1 MQGTLFYDS
10 NTIGGYLLR
19 KQIIWS
25 LFEKLMK
32 SVTAIAT
39 LSLISRS
46 LSELHFGEYVTLVSL
61 GGVFL
66 ALTNIGAESL
76 IPKIISK
83 KESGSEFYLLKVAAT
98 FLFSLMFLI
107 ICFTYYK
114 NIPWQY
120 ILIFS
125 ISFFCY
131 FYSYSEYIANQKGLI
146 SLFSKISISIQ
157 AISLILK
164 GMYVYYGGDNILFWL
179 CIFSAEYLLTGLI
192 SYLLLKEPV
201 TLKAIDKSK
210 LKIMMK
216 DVSFIL
222 LSSATIAA
230 YMRIDTLMISYYLG
244 SDAAGKY
251 FAGSRLSEGVYF
263 IGISVANIFYSQTL
277 RDNIAGKIT
286 VSRDIKKYILFL
298 FLLGIIGTSF
308 INLLSK
314 IAVEFLYGE
323 EFSISATILSI
334 HSISI
339 AFVFIGGYLSRLYIG
354 CGYANKNFR
363 RTFFS
368 LIINIA
374 LVYYMIP
381 HFGISGAAY
390 AMVISQIFSSFIMFI
405 IDKEFMSRL
414 AKGKI

>member
-1 MQGTLFYDS
+1 M
-10 NTIGGYLLR
+10 
-19 KQIIWS
+19 
-25 LFEKLMK
+25 MK

-46 LSELHFGEYVTLVSL
+46 LSELNFGEYVTLVSL

-83 KESGSEFYLLKVAAT
+83 KDSGSEFYLLKLTAT
-98 FLFSLMFLI
+98 FLFCMIFLI

-114 NIPWQY
+114 NISWQY

-131 FYSYSEYIANQKGLI
+131 FYSYSEYVANQKGLI

-157 AISLILK
+157 SIS
-164 GMYVYYGGDNILFWL
+164 YYGGDNIVFWL
-179 CIFSAEYLLTGLI
+179 CIFSVEYLLTGLI

-201 TLKAIDKSK
+201 TFKGIDKSK
-210 LKIMMK
+210 LQLMMK

-277 RDNIAGKIT
+277 RDNIAEKKT

-298 FLLGIIGTSF
+298 FVLGVAGTSF
-308 INLLSK
+308 INLFSNMA
-314 IAVEFLYGE
+314 INFLYGK
-323 EFSISATILSI
+323 EFSVSAKILSI

-354 CGYANKNFR
+354 CGYAKKNFR

-368 LIINIA
+368 LIINVA

>member
-1 MQGTLFYDS
+1 M
-10 NTIGGYLLR
+10 LR
-19 KQIIWS
+19 IQIVWS
-25 LFEKLMK
+25 LCEKMMK

-46 LSELHFGEYVTLVSL
+46 LSELNFGEYVTLVSL

-83 KESGSEFYLLKVAAT
+83 KDSGSEFYLLKLAAT
-98 FLFSLMFLI
+98 LLFCVMFLI
-107 ICFTYYK
+107 ICFIYYK
-114 NIPWQY
+114 NISWQY

-131 FYSYSEYIANQKGLI
+131 FYSYSEYVANQKGII

-157 AISLILK
+157 SISLLFK
-164 GMYVYYGGDNILFWL
+164 GLYVYYGGDNIVFWL
-179 CIFSAEYLLTGLI
+179 CIFSVEYLLTGLI

-201 TLKAIDKSK
+201 TFKGIDKSK
-210 LKIMMK
+210 LQLMMK
-216 DVSFIL
+216 DISFIL

-277 RDNIAGKIT
+277 RDNIAEKKT

-298 FLLGIIGTSF
+298 FVLGVAGTSF
-308 INLLSK
+308 INLFSNM
-314 IAVEFLYGE
+314 AVDFLYGK
-323 EFSISATILSI
+323 EFSVSAKILSI

-354 CGYANKNFR
+354 CGYAKKNFI

-368 LIINIA
+368 LIINVA
-374 LVYYMIP
+374 LVYYIIP
-381 HFGISGAAY
+381 HFGISGVAY

>member
-1 MQGTLFYDS
+1 
-10 NTIGGYLLR
+10 
-19 KQIIWS
+19 
-25 LFEKLMK
+25 MK

>member
-1 MQGTLFYDS
+1 M
-10 NTIGGYLLR
+10 LR

-164 GMYVYYGGDNILFWL
+164 GMYAYYGGDNILFWL

>member
-1 MQGTLFYDS
+1 
-10 NTIGGYLLR
+10 
-19 KQIIWS
+19 
-25 LFEKLMK
+25 
-32 SVTAIAT
+32 
-39 LSLISRS
+39 
-46 LSELHFGEYVTLVSL
+46 GEYVTVVSL

-83 KESGSEFYLLKVAAT
+83 KDSGSEFYLLKLTAT
-98 FLFSLMFLI
+98 FLFCMIFLI

-114 NIPWQY
+114 NISWQY

-131 FYSYSEYIANQKGLI
+131 FYSYSEYVANQKGLI

-157 AISLILK
+157 SISLLLK
-164 GMYVYYGGDNILFWL
+164 GLYVYYGGDNIVFWL
-179 CIFSAEYLLTGLI
+179 CIFSVEYLLTGLI

-201 TLKAIDKSK
+201 TFKGIDKSK
-210 LKIMMK
+210 LQLMMK

-277 RDNIAGKIT
+277 RDNIAEKKT

-298 FLLGIIGTSF
+298 FVLGVAGTSF
-308 INLLSK
+308 INLFSNMA
-314 IAVEFLYGE
+314 INFLYGK
-323 EFSISATILSI
+323 EFSVSAKILSI

-339 AFVFIGGYLSRLYIG
+339 AFVFIGGYLSRLYVG
-354 CGYANKNFR
+354 CGYAKKNFR

-368 LIINIA
+368 LIINVA

>member
-1 MQGTLFYDS
+1 M
-10 NTIGGYLLR
+10 LR

>member
-1 MQGTLFYDS
+1 M
-10 NTIGGYLLR
+10 LR
-19 KQIIWS
+19 KQIVWS
-25 LFEKLMK
+25 LFEKMMK

-46 LSELHFGEYVTLVSL
+46 LSELNFGEYVTLVSL

-83 KESGSEFYLLKVAAT
+83 KDSGSEFYLLKLTAT
-98 FLFSLMFLI
+98 FLFCMIFLI
-107 ICFTYYK
+107 ICFTYYR
-114 NIPWQY
+114 NISWQY

-131 FYSYSEYIANQKGLI
+131 FYSYSEYVANQKRLI

-157 AISLILK
+157 SISLLLK
-164 GMYVYYGGDNILFWL
+164 GLYVYYGGDNIVFWL
-179 CIFSAEYLLTGLI
+179 CIFSVEYLLTGLI

-201 TLKAIDKSK
+201 TFKGIDKSK
-210 LKIMMK
+210 LQLMMK

-277 RDNIAGKIT
+277 RENIAEKKT

-298 FLLGIIGTSF
+298 FVLGVAGTSF
-308 INLLSK
+308 INLFSNMA
-314 IAVEFLYGE
+314 INFLYGK
-323 EFSISATILSI
+323 EFSVSAKILSI

-354 CGYANKNFR
+354 CGYAKKNFR

-368 LIINIA
+368 LIINVA